1 MKISTKIVA
10 SFSIAFL
17 CVALIV
23 GFSIDTYVSSV
34 IKDEVTSS
42 LIKQNFDLSEN
53 VRTLIQDQKITS
65 NLLAAASIYRDFLK
79 EPVTNV
85 AYGDLKTKIVDRLAR
100 TLASD
105 PVIYEAFILDSNG
118 KVVASSDSKQE
129 GVDKSTK
136 DYFIHAKKSV
146 YFSDLNLSPTL
157 GIVNYLIA
165 SPVIDDKGTLL
176 GISVLRYLPERL
188 NAIAQKE
195 IKTLDTQESFLINK
209 DKFFITPSRFLG
221 IDVVLKQ
228 KVITK
233 NTNDCF
239 DPNEMDYVR
248 KKGYIGF
255 IKTFGDQIVTALDYR
270 NISVIATHAFIPE
283 TGWCLITKVDQ
294 TDLLSYRFPLIAIL
308 TGLFSFGLL
317 LFFIVGLLISKK
329 ITKSISILSEGIEK
343 IIHGNFSLRVGMKT
357 QDEIGNLSRSFETM
371 VSSLKEATSD
381 TEKKIREQTQDI
393 QNQKLD
399 LINQKNALLNIL
411 EDVEEEKKRSEVLSN
426 DLRKFKM
433 AVDSA
438 SDQVVIAD
446 PEGIVV
452 YGNPAVLTI
461 TGYKP
466 EEALGKKAAALWK
479 MPMPLEYYQKL
490 WNVIKIQKKVF
501 VGEVQN
507 RRKNGELYI
516 ANIAI
521 SPVLNDQGEVV
532 YLVAIEHDIT
542 KEKDIDRAKTEFVS
556 LASHQL
562 RTPLSSINWYTEML
576 LAGDAGKI
584 NKEQKKY
591 LDEIYRGN
599 QRMVDLVNALLNVS
613 RLELG
618 TFMVDPEP
626 TDIIEIS
633 KSIVQEMHPTVEK
646 KEIVIK
652 EKYEKKLPK
661 VNVDPK
667 LTRIV
672 FQNLV
677 SNAVKYTPEK
687 GKVEVRIELRKKGDD
702 VEGTK
707 IKADSIFI
715 AVSDTGYGIPKAQQG
730 KIFTKLF
737 RADNV
742 RAKDTEGTG
751 LGLYIVKSIVE
762 GSGGNVWFTSV
773 EDTGTT
779 FFVVLPLTGMQK
791 KVGTKS
797 LG

>member
-34 IKDEVTSS
+34 IRDDVTSS